1 MESQTLW
8 SCVTIIA
15 FALLFYTYFGYPV
28 ALWALTRLIGSK
40 AVTRA
45 EPEEWPTVS
54 ILISAYNEEA
64 VIAERVEN
72 LLSLDYPSERLEILI
87 GSDGS
92 ADRTAEIVRSYGQV
106 RLLPFAQRRG
116 KASVL
121 NDLVAAARGDIV
133 VLTDANTFFRRDAV
147 RRLVHTLMRQPYGS
161 IAVGQLELRS
171 PTERGNLDGSYWRF
185 ETWIK
190 TLESRVGSLL
200 GANGAIYA
208 FRRERYQPLPPEA
221 IVDDFLIP
229 MLMRLRFGDR
239 IFLVPE
245 ARAWERSPENV
256 ADEFRRRVR
265 IGAGDFQALKWTW
278 RLLLPWKGMIALTYF
293 SHKVLRWLGPW
304 LMLAG
309 LVGNLVLI
317 GHPLFTVALL
327 GQLVFYG
334 LALGCKLL
342 RPLPAV
348 GRLAS
353 AARYFLVLNA
363 GLFCGFLRLV
373 SGAARPTWAA
383 APRKTIDVEGG

>member
-1 MESQTLW
+1 MESQSLC
-8 SCVTIIA
+8 SAVTIIA

-28 ALWALTRLIGSK
+28 ALWALTRLMRSNPDSPQE
-40 AVTRA
+40 AV
-45 EPEEWPTVS
+45 EWPTVS

-64 VIAERVEN
+64 IIAERVEN
-72 LLSLDYPSERLEILI
+72 LLALDYPSERLEILI

-92 ADRTAEIVRSYGQV
+92 ADRTADIVKSYSQV
-106 RLLPFAQRRG
+106 RLLSFSQRRG

-133 VLTDANTFFRRDAV
+133 VLTDANTFFASDAV
-147 RRLVHTLMRQPYGS
+147 RRLVHTLLRRPYGS
-161 IAVGQLELRS
+161 VAVGQLELRS
-171 PTERGNLDGSYWRF
+171 PSERGNLDGSYWRF

-239 IFLVPE
+239 IFFVPE
-245 ARAWERSPENV
+245 ARAWERSPDEV
-256 ADEFRRRVR
+256 VDEFRRRVR

-278 RLLLPWKGMIALTYF
+278 QLLLPWKGMIALTYF

-304 LMLAG
+304 FMLSA
-309 LVGNLVLI
+309 LVGSLVLI
-317 GHPLFTVALL
+317 GKPIFTVLL
-327 GQLVFYG
+327 IAQLVFYG
-334 LALGCKLL
+334 LALVGKLL

-353 AARYFLVLNA
+353 AARYFVVLNA
-363 GLFCGFLRLV
+363 GLFCGLLRLV
-373 SGAARPTWAA
+373 SGAARPTWTA
-383 APRKTIDVEGG
+383 APRKALDVEGG